1 MRISD
6 WSSDVCSSDLI
17 GDDPNSDDRWQQH
30 QLALLLSDD
39 GRHYDP
45 TFLADAADKIL
56 FSNTDVNWASL
67 GTPDHQYAYD
77 GYRSAPLAIGPDLW
91 EAPALASKELIAM
104 RAPADHEDAPYA
116 ALPNPAERR
125 EGEESV

>member
-77 GYRSAPLAIGPDLW
+77 GYRYAPPAIGPDLW
-91 EAPALASKELIAM
+91 E
-104 RAPADHEDAPYA
+104 ED
-116 ALPNPAERR
+116 RKSGGTGKR
-125 EGEESV
+125 GSVRVDTGGGGNLKKTIQ